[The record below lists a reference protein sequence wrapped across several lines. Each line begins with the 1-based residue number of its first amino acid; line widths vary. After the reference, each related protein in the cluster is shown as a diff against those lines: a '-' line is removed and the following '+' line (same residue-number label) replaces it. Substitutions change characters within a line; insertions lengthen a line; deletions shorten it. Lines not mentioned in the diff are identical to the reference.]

1 MSFAVSITCSN
12 PNWQKEK
19 EKCFQLGFVISTLK
33 VPRKKV
39 NVDPRHKRIDCI
51 FAWIASLILVASSYI
66 ASHHLALA
74 PQSGAKDQ
82 FYSTVDCITL
92 NSYNEA
98 QKVSKNLKKVVEE

>member
-1 MSFAVSITCSN
+1 MLSARFRDFNSESS
-12 PNWQKEK
+12 QKK
-19 EKCFQLGFVISTLK
+19 I
-33 VPRKKV
+33 

-66 ASHHLALA
+66 ASHHLAVA

-98 QKVSKNLKKVVEE
+98 QKISKNFKKVVEE